1 MKEQQMVS
9 LGAKIIEPAEVTK
22 TATQVSGEQAEDT
35 SVLSTIAN
43 NTSDA
48 YARVFTWCGLY
59 AGTTQECKV
68 TLNTRFNTNKM
79 TAQERQQLIAE
90 WQAGAISFP
99 EMRANLYEDEIAKIE
114 DVEQAQAEIEVYS
127 NDSVINAL
135 QGGK

>member
-1 MKEQQMVS
+1 M
-9 LGAKIIEPAEVTK
+9 
-22 TATQVSGEQAEDT
+22 
-35 SVLSTIAN
+35 LSTIAN

-99 EMRANLYEDEIAKIE
+99 EMRANLYEDEVAKIE
-114 DVEQAQAEIEVYS
+114 DHIKAKEQIDEYS
-127 NDSVINAL
+127 IDNLTGDSDV
-135 QGGK
+135 